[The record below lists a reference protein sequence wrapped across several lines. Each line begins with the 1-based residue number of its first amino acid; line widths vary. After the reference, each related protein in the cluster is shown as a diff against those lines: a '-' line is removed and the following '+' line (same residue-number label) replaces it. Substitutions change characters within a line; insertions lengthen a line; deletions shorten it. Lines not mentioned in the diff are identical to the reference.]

1 MLKRKNKIGKIYNI
15 KLGGIILRGRSKTFK
30 YKNYQYSDEVNQLL
44 AIPLSDYDKNYI
56 NEIKQNLDFSH
67 KKRGYEYIIEDLY
80 ILVIKYNFT
89 SSQLAKIYSLSVRS
103 IQIWLKELGLNR
115 SLKEAKKV
123 YLERENYTDSDLI
136 NNDQIIQIKNLKN
149 KSKNNNLELP
159 QLVIDFLNY
168 LETIKGK
175 SKNTIN
181 GYKIDL
187 QLFLRFMKVYKANNI
202 DDSIEF
208 EEIYI
213 NDIDEKFINTIK
225 LTDIYAFLSFLEK
238 ERNNSTYARAR
249 KVATLKSFYKF
260 LFGKAKVITENPT
273 LELESPKISKR
284 HPVYLTLDQSLHLL
298 SSLDKDNIN
307 YYRDYCILTLFL
319 NCGLRLSELC
329 SIEINKIKNDTLT
342 IIGKGNK
349 ERTIYLN
356 DACIKSISDYLSK
369 RDNSKISEENK
380 KYLFLSIR
388 NTPINKRTVELL
400 VKKHITNAEILDNTY
415 TPHKLRH
422 TAATLMYKHGNVDIR
437 SLQNILGHE
446 SISTTQ
452 IYTHIDDDK
461 LRAAVRSNP
470 LSKL

>member
-1 MLKRKNKIGKIYNI
+1 M
-15 KLGGIILRGRSKTFK
+15 RGRTKTFK
-30 YKNYQYSDEVNQLL
+30 YKNYQYSDEIKNLL
-44 AIPLSDYDKNYI
+44 AIPLSDEDKNNI
-56 NEIKQNLDFSH
+56 NVIKNNFKLLER
-67 KKRGYEYIIEDLY
+67 KRGYEYIIEDLY
-80 ILVIKYNFT
+80 ILVVKHSFT
-89 SSQLAKIYSLSVRS
+89 STQLAKIYCLNVRS

-115 SLKEAKKV
+115 TLKEAKIA
-123 YLERENYTDSDLI
+123 YNESNTYDDDTLI
-136 NNDQIIQIKNLKN
+136 NETQITKINNLKH
-149 KSKNNNLELP
+149 KSINYSSDLP

-175 SKNTIN
+175 SPNTIS

-187 QLFLRFMKVYKANNI
+187 QLFFRFMKVYKENLN
-202 DDSIEF
+202 DLSLEL
-208 EEIYI
+208 EEINI
-213 NDIDEKFINTIK
+213 SDVDEKFINTIK
-225 LTDIYAFLSFLEK
+225 LTDIYAFLSFVEK

-260 LFGKAKVITENPT
+260 LYGKAKVIIDNPT

-284 HPVYLTLDQSLHLL
+284 HPVYLTLEQSLQLL
-298 SSLDKDNIN
+298 SSLDKSNLN
-307 YYRDYCILTLFL
+307 FYRDYCILTLFL

-342 IIGKGNK
+342 IVGKGNK

-356 DACIKSISDYLSK
+356 DACIKAINDYLSK
-369 RDNSKISEENK
+369 RDNSKVPEENK
-380 KYLFLSIR
+380 KYLFLSNR
-388 NTPINKRTVELL
+388 NKPINKRTVELL
-400 VKKHITNAEILDNTY
+400 VKKHINTAELLDNNY

-446 SISTTQ
+446 NISTTQ

-461 LRAAVRSNP
+461 LREAVRSNP